1 MAEPS
6 PSSDADDALAGFR
19 EAFDRALA
27 ACDTLLLSELGLI
40 THLRQAGMIDD
51 PQATALLAE
60 ADQIEA
66 AIRGTRAGKP
76 DIWADLPCRAD
87 T

>member
-6 PSSDADDALAGFR
+6 PSPDAADALAGFR
-19 EAFDRALA
+19 EAYDQALA

-51 PQATALLAE
+51 PHATALLAE
-60 ADQIEA
+60 ADQIDA
-66 AIRGTRAGKP
+66 AIRGSRAGDP
-76 DIWADLPCRAD
+76 DFRVALPRRAD